1 MSRRGAENAEKNSP
15 KTFFA
20 LLSVL
25 ARDNLSIAVLELM
38 PDYQNIAL
46 MVDHSL
52 LRPQLTR
59 TEVEQGLELALRYGV
74 AAATMR
80 PCDLDLAVR
89 ALARTSVKPGSV
101 VGFPHGSANTAT
113 KLFETRDLLERG
125 AREIDMVIAIS
136 RLLSR
141 DIDYVQTELDQV
153 AELCHRNGAILKVI
167 FENAYLT
174 DEFKILACECC
185 AKAEV
190 DFVKT
195 STGFAPSGYTVA
207 DLKLMR
213 KHTPPHIGVKAA
225 SGLKTLDQVLEVR
238 DLGVTRVGL
247 TSTAAVLDEW
257 KSRLA
262 ALATV

>member
-1 MSRRGAENAEKNSP
+1 MA
-15 KTFFA
+15 TYQD
-20 LLSVL
+20 V
-25 ARDNLSIAVLELM
+25 AR
-38 PDYQNIAL
+38 

-59 TEVEQGLELALRYGV
+59 SEVVEGLEVAKRYEV

-89 ALARTSVKPGSV
+89 ALEGTSVRAGSV
-101 VGFPHGSANTAT
+101 VGFPHGSQNTAT
-113 KLFETRDLLERG
+113 KLFETRDLLSRG
-125 AREIDMVIAIS
+125 AREIDVVIAIS

-141 DIDYVQTELDQV
+141 DFGYVQAELDQLSE
-153 AELCHRNGAILKVI
+153 ACHQRGACLKVI

-174 DEFKILACECC
+174 DEFKIVACQCC

-195 STGFAPSGYTVA
+195 STGFAPTGYTID

-213 KHTPPHIGVKAA
+213 KHTPAHIGVKAA

-247 TSTAAVLDEW
+247 TSTVAVLEAW

-262 ALATV
+262 TPATV

>member
-1 MSRRGAENAEKNSP
+1 
-15 KTFFA
+15 
-20 LLSVL
+20 
-25 ARDNLSIAVLELM
+25 
-38 PDYQNIAL
+38 

-59 TEVEQGLELALRYGV
+59 ADVEAGLELATRYGV

-80 PCDLDLAVR
+80 PCDIDLAVR
-89 ALARTSVKPGSV
+89 FLEGTSVKPGTV
-101 VGFPHGSANTAT
+101 VGFPHGSQNTGT
-113 KLFETRDLLERG
+113 KLFEARDLLGRG

-141 DIDYVQTELDQV
+141 DLPYVQAELDQV
-153 AELCHRNGAILKVI
+153 SELCHQHGAIFKVI

-174 DEFKILACECC
+174 DEFKIIACQCC
-185 AKAEV
+185 AAANV

-195 STGFAPSGYTVA
+195 STGFAPSGCTIA

-213 KHTPPHIGVKAA
+213 EHTPAHIAVKAA

-262 ALATV
+262 AATV

>member
-1 MSRRGAENAEKNSP
+1 MDRYED
-15 KTFFA
+15 
-20 LLSVL
+20 V
-25 ARDNLSIAVLELM
+25 
-38 PDYQNIAL
+38 AL

-52 LRPQLTR
+52 LRPQLTQA
-59 TEVEQGLELALRYGV
+59 EVEAGLDVAKRYRV

-80 PCDLDLAVR
+80 PCDIDLAVR
-89 ALARTSVKPGSV
+89 ALAGSEVLPGTV
-101 VGFPHGSANTAT
+101 VGFPHGSQNTAT

-141 DIDYVQTELDQV
+141 DLDYVQAELDSM
-153 AELCHRNGAILKVI
+153 AELCHRHSAILKVI

-174 DEFKILACECC
+174 DEFKILACQCC
-185 AKAEV
+185 GKANV

-213 KHTPPHIGVKAA
+213 QHTPAHIAVKAA

-238 DLGVTRVGL
+238 TLGVTRVGL
-247 TSTAAVLDEW
+247 TSTVAVLDEW
-257 KSRLA
+257 KARI
-262 ALATV
+262 ALALEPA

>member
-1 MSRRGAENAEKNSP
+1 VDHYED
-15 KTFFA
+15 
-20 LLSVL
+20 V
-25 ARDNLSIAVLELM
+25 
-38 PDYQNIAL
+38 AL

-59 TEVEQGLELALRYGV
+59 AEVEAGLELARRYRV

-80 PCDLDLAVR
+80 PCDIELAVK
-89 ALARTSVKPGSV
+89 ALAGTAIQPGSV
-101 VGFPHGSANTAT
+101 VGFPHGSQTTET
-113 KLFETRDLLERG
+113 KLFETRDLIDRG

-141 DIDYVQTELDQV
+141 DLDYVQAELDQISQ
-153 AELCHRNGAILKVI
+153 LCHQHGAILKVI

-174 DEFKILACECC
+174 DEFKILACQCC
-185 AKAEV
+185 AKANA

-195 STGFAPSGYTVA
+195 STGFAPSGYTVV

-213 KHTPPHIGVKAA
+213 QHTPPHIAVKAA

-238 DLGVTRVGL
+238 ALGVTRVGL

-257 KSRLA
+257 KSRLGIA
-262 ALATV
+262 ATV

>member
-1 MSRRGAENAEKNSP
+1 MDRYED
-15 KTFFA
+15 
-20 LLSVL
+20 V
-25 ARDNLSIAVLELM
+25 
-38 PDYQNIAL
+38 AL

-59 TEVEQGLELALRYGV
+59 AEVDAGLELAKLYRV

-80 PCDLDLAVR
+80 PCDIDVAVR
-89 ALARTSVKPGSV
+89 ALAGTAIKPGSV
-101 VGFPHGSANTAT
+101 VGFPHGSQTTET
-113 KLFETRDLLERG
+113 KLFETRDLIDRG
-125 AREIDMVIAIS
+125 AREVDMVIAIS

-141 DIDYVQTELDQV
+141 DLDYVQAELDRMS
-153 AELCHRNGAILKVI
+153 ELCHEHKAILKVI
-167 FENAYLT
+167 FENAYLS
-174 DEFKILACECC
+174 DEFKILACQCC
-185 AKAEV
+185 GKANV

-213 KHTPPHIGVKAA
+213 QHTPAHIAVKAA

-238 DLGVTRVGL
+238 ALGVTRVGL

-257 KSRLA
+257 RARLA
-262 ALATV
+262 APAVSA

>member
-1 MSRRGAENAEKNSP
+1 MDR
-15 KTFFA
+15 
-20 LLSVL
+20 
-25 ARDNLSIAVLELM
+25 
-38 PDYQNIAL
+38 YQDVAL

-52 LRPQLTR
+52 LRPHLTR
-59 TEVEQGLELALRYGV
+59 AEVEAGLDLAKRYSV

-80 PCDLDLAVR
+80 PCDIDVAVR
-89 ALARTSVKPGSV
+89 ALGGTSVLPGSV
-101 VGFPHGSANTAT
+101 VGFPHGSQNTAT

-141 DIDYVQTELDQV
+141 DLDYVQAELDTV
-153 AELCHRNGAILKVI
+153 AELCHSHSAILKVI

-174 DEFKILACECC
+174 DEFKILACRCC
-185 AKAEV
+185 GKANV

-195 STGFAPSGYTVA
+195 STGFAPSGYTIA

-213 KHTPPHIGVKAA
+213 EHTPPHIAVKAA
-225 SGLKTLDQVLEVR
+225 SGLKTLEQVLEVR
-238 DLGVTRVGL
+238 ALGVTRVGL
-247 TSTAAVLDEW
+247 TSTAAVLDDW

-262 ALATV
+262 LSATV

>member
-1 MSRRGAENAEKNSP
+1 MDRYED
-15 KTFFA
+15 
-20 LLSVL
+20 V
-25 ARDNLSIAVLELM
+25 
-38 PDYQNIAL
+38 AL

-59 TEVEQGLELALRYGV
+59 AEVEAGLDLAKRYGV

-80 PCDLDLAVR
+80 PCDIDLAVR
-89 ALARTSVKPGSV
+89 ALAGTAVQPGSV
-101 VGFPHGSANTAT
+101 VGFPHGSQNTAT
-113 KLFETRDLLERG
+113 KMFETRDLLERG

-141 DIDYVQTELDQV
+141 DLEYVQAELDSV
-153 AELCHRNGAILKVI
+153 AELCHRHSAILKVI

-174 DEFKILACECC
+174 DEFKILACQCC
-185 AKAEV
+185 AKANV

-213 KHTPPHIGVKAA
+213 QHTPAHIAVKAA
-225 SGLKTLDQVLEVR
+225 SGLKALDQVLDVR
-238 DLGVTRVGL
+238 ALGVTRVGL
-247 TSTAAVLDEW
+247 TSTAAVLEEW
-257 KSRLA
+257 KSRLKERA
-262 ALATV
+262 VSDQLSAIS

>member
-1 MSRRGAENAEKNSP
+1 MVDR
-15 KTFFA
+15 
-20 LLSVL
+20 
-25 ARDNLSIAVLELM
+25 
-38 PDYQNIAL
+38 YQDIAL

-59 TEVEQGLELALRYGV
+59 AEVTEGLEVAKRYAV
-74 AAATMR
+74 AAATVR
-80 PCDLDLAVR
+80 PCDIELAVR
-89 ALARTSVKPGSV
+89 SLEGTAIKPGSV
-101 VGFPHGSANTAT
+101 VGFPHGSQSTAT
-113 KLFETRDLLERG
+113 KLFETGDLLDRG

-141 DIDYVQTELDQV
+141 DLDYVQAELDRMS
-153 AELCHRNGAILKVI
+153 ELCHRHSAVLKVI

-174 DEFKILACECC
+174 DEFKILACGCC
-185 AKAEV
+185 AQANV

-213 KHTPPHIGVKAA
+213 QHTPPHIAVKAA
-225 SGLKTLDQVLEVR
+225 SGLKTLDQMLEVR
-238 DLGVTRVGL
+238 ALGVTRVGL

-262 ALATV
+262 VSATV

>member
-1 MSRRGAENAEKNSP
+1 VNR
-15 KTFFA
+15 
-20 LLSVL
+20 
-25 ARDNLSIAVLELM
+25 
-38 PDYQNIAL
+38 YQDIAL

-59 TEVEQGLELALRYGV
+59 AEVEAGLELARRYAV

-80 PCDLDLAVR
+80 PCDIDLAVR
-89 ALARTSVKPGSV
+89 ELAGSAVLPGSV
-101 VGFPHGSANTAT
+101 VGFPHGSPTTDT
-113 KLFETRDLLERG
+113 KLFETRDLLDRG

-141 DIDYVQTELDQV
+141 DLDYVQAELDRMS
-153 AELCHRNGAILKVI
+153 ELCHGHGAILKVI
-167 FENAYLT
+167 FENTYLT
-174 DEFKILACECC
+174 DEFKILACQCC
-185 AKAEV
+185 AKANV

-213 KHTPPHIGVKAA
+213 QHTPAHIAVKAA

-238 DLGVTRVGL
+238 ALGVTRVGL

-262 ALATV
+262 AGSYSSSTTV

>member
-1 MSRRGAENAEKNSP
+1 VDRYED
-15 KTFFA
+15 
-20 LLSVL
+20 V
-25 ARDNLSIAVLELM
+25 
-38 PDYQNIAL
+38 AL

-59 TEVEQGLELALRYGV
+59 AEVEAGLELARRYRV

-80 PCDLDLAVR
+80 PCDIELAAR
-89 ALARTSVKPGSV
+89 ALAGTAIQPGSV
-101 VGFPHGSANTAT
+101 VGFPHGSQTTET
-113 KLFETRDLLERG
+113 KRFETRDLIDRG

-141 DIDYVQTELDQV
+141 DLDYVQAELDQISQ
-153 AELCHRNGAILKVI
+153 LCHQHGAILKVI

-174 DEFKILACECC
+174 DEFKILACQCC
-185 AKAEV
+185 AKANV

-207 DLKLMR
+207 DLQLMR
-213 KHTPPHIGVKAA
+213 QHTPPHIAVKAA

-238 DLGVTRVGL
+238 ALGVTRVGL

-257 KSRLA
+257 KSRLGIA
-262 ALATV
+262 ATV

>member
-1 MSRRGAENAEKNSP
+1 MERYEDVAS
-15 KTFFA
+15 
-20 LLSVL
+20 
-25 ARDNLSIAVLELM
+25 
-38 PDYQNIAL
+38 

-59 TEVEQGLELALRYGV
+59 AEVEAGLDLAKRYGV

-80 PCDLDLAVR
+80 PCDIDLAVR
-89 ALARTSVKPGSV
+89 ALAGTGVQPGSV
-101 VGFPHGSANTAT
+101 AGFPHGSQNTAT
-113 KLFETRDLLERG
+113 KMFETRDLLDRG

-141 DIDYVQTELDQV
+141 DLDYVQTELDSV
-153 AELCHRNGAILKVI
+153 AELCHRNSAILKVI

-174 DEFKILACECC
+174 DEFKILACHCC
-185 AKAEV
+185 GKANV

-213 KHTPPHIGVKAA
+213 QHTPAHIAVKAA

-238 DLGVTRVGL
+238 ALGVTRVGL

-262 ALATV
+262 SRQPSPVA

>member
-1 MSRRGAENAEKNSP
+1 VDRYED
-15 KTFFA
+15 
-20 LLSVL
+20 V
-25 ARDNLSIAVLELM
+25 
-38 PDYQNIAL
+38 AL

-59 TEVEQGLELALRYGV
+59 AEVIAGLEVAKHYGV

-80 PCDLDLAVR
+80 PCDIDLAVS
-89 ALARTSVKPGSV
+89 ALAGTAVQPGSV
-101 VGFPHGSANTAT
+101 VGFPHGSQTTAA
-113 KLFETRDLLERG
+113 KLFETRELVDRG

-141 DIDYVQTELDQV
+141 ELDYVQAELDRMS
-153 AELCHRNGAILKVI
+153 ELCHRHSAILKVI

-174 DEFKILACECC
+174 DEFKILACQCC

-195 STGFAPSGYTVA
+195 STGFAPSGYTIA

-213 KHTPPHIGVKAA
+213 QHSPAHIAVKAA

-238 DLGVTRVGL
+238 ALGVTRVGL

-257 KSRLA
+257 KSRLEA
-262 ALATV
+262 RAVST

>member
-1 MSRRGAENAEKNSP
+1 MDRYED
-15 KTFFA
+15 
-20 LLSVL
+20 V
-25 ARDNLSIAVLELM
+25 AR
-38 PDYQNIAL
+38 

-59 TEVEQGLELALRYGV
+59 GEVEAGLDLAKRYAV

-89 ALARTSVKPGSV
+89 ALAGTTVLPGSV
-101 VGFPHGSANTAT
+101 VGFPHGSQTTAT
-113 KLFETRDLLERG
+113 KLFEAQELLEHG

-141 DIDYVQTELDQV
+141 DLEYVQAELDRM
-153 AELCHRNGAILKVI
+153 AELCHRHSAILKVI

-174 DEFKILACECC
+174 DDLKILACQCC
-185 AKAEV
+185 ARANV

-213 KHTPPHIGVKAA
+213 EHTPPHIAVKAA

-238 DLGVTRVGL
+238 ALGVTRVGL

-257 KSRLA
+257 KARLA
-262 ALATV
+262 RQTVTA

>member
-1 MSRRGAENAEKNSP
+1 
-15 KTFFA
+15 
-20 LLSVL
+20 
-25 ARDNLSIAVLELM
+25 
-38 PDYQNIAL
+38 

-59 TEVEQGLELALRYGV
+59 AEVEAGLDLAKSYGV
-74 AAATMR
+74 ASATMR
-80 PCDLDLAVR
+80 PCDIDIAVK
-89 ALARTSVKPGSV
+89 ALAGTAVKAGGV
-101 VGFPHGSANTAT
+101 VGFPHGSSSTAA
-113 KLFETRDLLERG
+113 KLFETRELLDRG
-125 AREIDMVIAIS
+125 AREIDVVIAIS

-141 DIDYVQTELDQV
+141 DLDYVQAELDGL
-153 AELCHRNGAILKVI
+153 AELCHAHSAILKVI

-174 DEFKILACECC
+174 DEFKILACQCC
-185 AKAEV
+185 AKANV

-213 KHTPPHIGVKAA
+213 QHTPAHIAVKAA

-238 DLGVTRVGL
+238 AIGVTRVGL

-257 KSRLA
+257 KARLA
-262 ALATV
+262 APATV

>member
-1 MSRRGAENAEKNSP
+1 MDRYED
-15 KTFFA
+15 
-20 LLSVL
+20 V
-25 ARDNLSIAVLELM
+25 
-38 PDYQNIAL
+38 AL

-52 LRPQLTR
+52 LRPQLTQA
-59 TEVEQGLELALRYGV
+59 EVEAGLDVAKRYRV

-80 PCDLDLAVR
+80 PCDIDLAVR
-89 ALARTSVKPGSV
+89 ALAGSEVLPGTV
-101 VGFPHGSANTAT
+101 VGFPHGSQNTAT

-141 DIDYVQTELDQV
+141 DLDYVQAELDSM
-153 AELCHRNGAILKVI
+153 AELCHRHSAILKVI

-174 DEFKILACECC
+174 DEFKILACQCC
-185 AKAEV
+185 GKANV

-213 KHTPPHIGVKAA
+213 QHTPAHIAVKAA

-238 DLGVTRVGL
+238 ALGVTRVGL
-247 TSTAAVLDEW
+247 TSTVAVLDEW
-257 KSRLA
+257 KARIA
-262 ALATV
+262 PALEPA

>member
-1 MSRRGAENAEKNSP
+1 MA
-15 KTFFA
+15 T
-20 LLSVL
+20 
-25 ARDNLSIAVLELM
+25 
-38 PDYQNIAL
+38 YQDVAL

-59 TEVEQGLELALRYGV
+59 AEVSEGLELAKRYGV

-80 PCDLDLAVR
+80 PCDIDLAVR
-89 ALARTSVKPGSV
+89 TLEGSSVKPGSV
-101 VGFPHGSANTAT
+101 AGFPHGSQNTAT
-113 KLFETRDLLERG
+113 KLFETGDLLGRG
-125 AREIDMVIAIS
+125 AREIDVVIAIS

-141 DIDYVQTELDQV
+141 DLDYVQAELDQMS
-153 AELCHRNGAILKVI
+153 ELCHQKGAILKVI

-185 AKAEV
+185 AKAAV

-195 STGFAPSGYTVA
+195 STGFAPSGYTID

-213 KHTPPHIGVKAA
+213 KHSPAHIAVKAA

-238 DLGVTRVGL
+238 KLGVTRVGL

-257 KSRLA
+257 KKRLA
-262 ALATV
+262 ASATV

>member
-1 MSRRGAENAEKNSP
+1 MDRYED
-15 KTFFA
+15 
-20 LLSVL
+20 V
-25 ARDNLSIAVLELM
+25 
-38 PDYQNIAL
+38 AL

-59 TEVEQGLELALRYGV
+59 AEVIAGLEVAKRYGV

-80 PCDLDLAVR
+80 PCDIDLAVSS
-89 ALARTSVKPGSV
+89 LAGTGVLPGSV
-101 VGFPHGSANTAT
+101 VGFPHGSQSTAT
-113 KLFETRDLLERG
+113 KLFETRELVDRG

-141 DIDYVQTELDQV
+141 DLDYVQAELDQMS
-153 AELCHRNGAILKVI
+153 ELCHGHSAILKVI

-174 DEFKILACECC
+174 DEFKILACQCC

-195 STGFAPSGYTVA
+195 STGFAPSGYTIA

-213 KHTPPHIGVKAA
+213 QHTPAHIAVKAA

-238 DLGVTRVGL
+238 ALGVTRVGL

-257 KSRLA
+257 RSRVEA
-262 ALATV
+262 GAVST

>member
-1 MSRRGAENAEKNSP
+1 
-15 KTFFA
+15 
-20 LLSVL
+20 
-25 ARDNLSIAVLELM
+25 
-38 PDYQNIAL
+38 

-52 LRPQLTR
+52 LRPQLTHA
-59 TEVEQGLELALRYGV
+59 EVMAGLELAKRYQV

-80 PCDLDLAVR
+80 PCDIDLAVR
-89 ALARTSVKPGSV
+89 ALEGTGVKPGGV
-101 VGFPHGSANTAT
+101 AGFPHGSQTTAT
-113 KLFETRDLLERG
+113 KLFETRELLDRG
-125 AREIDMVIAIS
+125 AREIDVVIAIS

-141 DIDYVQTELDQV
+141 DLDYVQAELDQMS
-153 AELCHRNGAILKVI
+153 ELCHKHSAILKVI

-185 AKAEV
+185 AKAHV

-213 KHTPPHIGVKAA
+213 QHTPAHIAVKAA

-238 DLGVTRVGL
+238 ALGVTRVGL

-257 KSRLA
+257 KSRLSVVS
-262 ALATV
+262 TV

>member
-1 MSRRGAENAEKNSP
+1 VDRYAD
-15 KTFFA
+15 
-20 LLSVL
+20 V
-25 ARDNLSIAVLELM
+25 
-38 PDYQNIAL
+38 AL

-52 LRPQLTR
+52 LRPQLTLA
-59 TEVEQGLELALRYGV
+59 EVEAGLDLAKRYGV

-80 PCDLDLAVR
+80 PTDIDLAVR
-89 ALARTSVKPGSV
+89 TLAGTAIKPGSV
-101 VGFPHGSANTAT
+101 VGFPHGSQTTET
-113 KLFETRDLLERG
+113 KLFETRDLLDRG
-125 AREIDMVIAIS
+125 AKEIDMVIAIS

-141 DIDYVQTELDQV
+141 DLAYVQAELDQMS
-153 AELCHRNGAILKVI
+153 ELCHAHSAILKVI

-185 AKAEV
+185 GKANV

-207 DLKLMR
+207 DLQLMR
-213 KHTPPHIGVKAA
+213 QHTPAHIAVKAA

-238 DLGVTRVGL
+238 ALGVTRVGL

-257 KSRLA
+257 KSRLGSA
-262 ALATV
+262 AVS

>member
-1 MSRRGAENAEKNSP
+1 MDR
-15 KTFFA
+15 
-20 LLSVL
+20 
-25 ARDNLSIAVLELM
+25 
-38 PDYQNIAL
+38 YQDVAL

-52 LRPQLTR
+52 LRPQLTLA
-59 TEVEQGLELALRYGV
+59 EVEAGLELAMRYQV

-80 PCDLDLAVR
+80 PCDIDLAVR
-89 ALARTSVKPGSV
+89 TLAGTAVKPGSV
-101 VGFPHGSANTAT
+101 VGFPHGSQTTET
-113 KLFETRDLLERG
+113 KLFETRDLIDRG
-125 AREIDMVIAIS
+125 SREIDMVIAIS

-141 DIDYVQTELDQV
+141 DLDYVQKELDSM
-153 AELCHRNGAILKVI
+153 AELCRENGAILKVI

-185 AKAEV
+185 GKANV

-213 KHTPPHIGVKAA
+213 RHTPAQIAVKAA

-238 DLGVTRVGL
+238 ALGVTRVGL

-257 KSRLA
+257 RA
-262 ALATV
+262 RIAVVTTV

>member
-1 MSRRGAENAEKNSP
+1 MDRYED
-15 KTFFA
+15 
-20 LLSVL
+20 V
-25 ARDNLSIAVLELM
+25 
-38 PDYQNIAL
+38 AL

-59 TEVEQGLELALRYGV
+59 AEVEAGLDLAKRYGV

-80 PCDLDLAVR
+80 PCDIDLAVR
-89 ALARTSVKPGSV
+89 ALAGSGVQPGSV
-101 VGFPHGSANTAT
+101 AGFPHGSQNTAT
-113 KLFETRDLLERG
+113 KLFEVRDLLDRG

-141 DIDYVQTELDQV
+141 DLDYVQTELDSV
-153 AELCHRNGAILKVI
+153 AELCHRHSAILKVI

-174 DEFKILACECC
+174 DECKILACHCC
-185 AKAEV
+185 AKANV

-213 KHTPPHIGVKAA
+213 QHTPAHIAVKAA

-238 DLGVTRVGL
+238 ALGVTRVGL

-257 KSRLA
+257 KARLVV
-262 ALATV
+262 ATTA

>member
-1 MSRRGAENAEKNSP
+1 MDRYED
-15 KTFFA
+15 
-20 LLSVL
+20 V
-25 ARDNLSIAVLELM
+25 
-38 PDYQNIAL
+38 AL

-59 TEVEQGLELALRYGV
+59 IEVIEGLEVAKRYGV

-80 PCDLDLAVR
+80 PCDIDLAVR
-89 ALARTSVKPGSV
+89 SLSGTGVLPGSV
-101 VGFPHGSANTAT
+101 VGFPHGSQTTST
-113 KLFETRDLLERG
+113 KLFETRELVDRG

-141 DIDYVQTELDQV
+141 DLDYVQAELDRMS
-153 AELCHRNGAILKVI
+153 ELCHGHSAILKVI

-174 DEFKILACECC
+174 DEFKILACQCC
-185 AKAEV
+185 GKAEV

-195 STGFAPSGYTVA
+195 STGFAPSGYTIA

-213 KHTPPHIGVKAA
+213 QHTPAHIAVKAA

-238 DLGVTRVGL
+238 ALGVTRVGL
-247 TSTAAVLDEW
+247 TATAAVLDEW
-257 KSRLA
+257 KSRLEA
-262 ALATV
+262 QALGT